1 MKEPVKRCSLETAR
15 IAGGCKMPENHAA
28 AILIHLNKAIGHYLL
43 QENRK
48 VMLDFDIQ
56 RGMVLFF
63 EGDRVRF
70 MEKSEALKDQV
81 LAVLDDST
89 ASAGGQRSRRVTHAN
104 ILHSVGGR
112 RNSDERL
119 PTDEDQHDETRSMRS
134 QPRSLNIALSS
145 IGKRRRG

>member
-1 MKEPVKRCSLETAR
+1 
-15 IAGGCKMPENHAA
+15 
-28 AILIHLNKAIGHYLL
+28 
-43 QENRK
+43 
-48 VMLDFDIQ
+48 MLDFDIQ

-104 ILHSVGGR
+104 ILHSIGGR
-112 RNSDERL
+112 RNSDEHL

-145 IGKRRRG
+145 VGKRRRG